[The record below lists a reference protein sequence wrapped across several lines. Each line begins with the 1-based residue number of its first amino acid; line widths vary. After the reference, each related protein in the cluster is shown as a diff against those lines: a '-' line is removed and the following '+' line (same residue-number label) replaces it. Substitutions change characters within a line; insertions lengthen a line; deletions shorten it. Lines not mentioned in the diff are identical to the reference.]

1 MKNKILTTD
10 ETTARMLTL
19 ITGKNYI
26 VEAQRNGWGYPQ
38 YLVTNERGTKQW
50 LCPMTWGYTKFKVE

>member
-10 ETTARMLTL
+10 KTTAKMLSL
-19 ITGKNYI
+19 IMGKNYI

-38 YLVTNERGTKQW
+38 YLVTNEGGTKQW
-50 LCPMTWGYTKFKVE
+50 LCPMTWGYNNFKVE